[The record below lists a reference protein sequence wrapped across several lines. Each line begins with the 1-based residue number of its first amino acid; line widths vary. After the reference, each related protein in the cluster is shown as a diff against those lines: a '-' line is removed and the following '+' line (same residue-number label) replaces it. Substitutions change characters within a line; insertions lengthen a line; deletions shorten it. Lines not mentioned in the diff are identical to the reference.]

1 MSVEA
6 FLTWLVTVND
16 LDAIFNDRRGSGSCL
31 KRRLL
36 LVWLIK
42 RVSWFYIWFLI
53 AVSLCTCRRSNEDF
67 FESPRPSLA
76 KEGSTFSPS
85 PSSSGSGDVTAL
97 RCSEPLRYKVG
108 GASKPSPWLCGMG
121 PPYYSSLIRTALL
134 QLADWGGM
142 ATICYS
148 LMIGG
153 AWGTNCWL
161 RLPFLFL
168 TAVLLCTC
176 RHSNEEYCFILLL
189 RGLLLGRFPSGL
201 WRKSY
206 DRHWR
211 LMNDHNDRGCHLW

>member
-6 FLTWLVTVND
+6 FLTWLVTVNE

-121 PPYYSSLIRTALL
+121 PPYYSLLIGTARIVPHCSIALHLSSLE
-134 QLADWGGM
+134 WG
-142 ATICYS
+142 I
-148 LMIGG
+148 L
-153 AWGTNCWL
+153 
-161 RLPFLFL
+161 
-168 TAVLLCTC
+168 
-176 RHSNEEYCFILLL
+176 FILLL
-189 RGLLLGRFPSGL
+189 IGLPQERCPSGL

-206 DRHWR
+206 DRHWH
-211 LMNDHNDRGCHLW
+211 LMNDHNDRGYHLW

>member
-121 PPYYSSLIRTALL
+121 QPYYSLLIGTARIVPHCSIALHLSSLE
-134 QLADWGGM
+134 WG
-142 ATICYS
+142 I
-148 LMIGG
+148 L
-153 AWGTNCWL
+153 
-161 RLPFLFL
+161 
-168 TAVLLCTC
+168 
-176 RHSNEEYCFILLL
+176 FILLL
-189 RGLLLGRFPSGL
+189 IGLPYLLFFF
-201 WRKSY
+201 Y
-206 DRHWR
+206 V
-211 LMNDHNDRGCHLW
+211 HNTLNGTLTEIVWVWL

>member
-1 MSVEA
+1 MAQCTCKHECRS
-6 FLTWLVTVND
+6 FSYLTGNGKWPRCYLY
-16 LDAIFNDRRGSGSCL
+16 DRRGSGSCL

-121 PPYYSSLIRTALL
+121 PPYYSLLIGTARIVPHCSIALHLSSLE
-134 QLADWGGM
+134 WG
-142 ATICYS
+142 I
-148 LMIGG
+148 L
-153 AWGTNCWL
+153 
-161 RLPFLFL
+161 
-168 TAVLLCTC
+168 
-176 RHSNEEYCFILLL
+176 FILLL
-189 RGLLLGRFPSGL
+189 IGLPQERCPSGL
-201 WRKSY
+201 
-206 DRHWR
+206 
-211 LMNDHNDRGCHLW
+211 